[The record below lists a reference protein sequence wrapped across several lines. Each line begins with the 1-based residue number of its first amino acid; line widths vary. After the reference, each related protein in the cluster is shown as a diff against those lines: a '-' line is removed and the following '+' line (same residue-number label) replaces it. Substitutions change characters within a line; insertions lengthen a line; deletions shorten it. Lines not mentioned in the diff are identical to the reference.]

1 MLSKSL
7 IRIGI
12 NILLLSVVCIPIHMF
27 IGGDLYP
34 DGVVRSAEASVFM
47 YAVVIVLIVLYAE
60 NILWGFMAASMIALT
75 NFFSIIPGWL
85 YKIEG
90 IIRVDDLAL
99 IITIAVLLVKLPSR
113 TVRPQLF
120 HRAIALILGF
130 VVFQYVYTVLF
141 VGEHPWMALR
151 EIRPYV
157 HYLWFFLPFYV
168 FTESRDVI
176 RYLSILIVG
185 TVVNAIVYIPQ
196 VVFYIDLGYV
206 DTTLLETLGGATAWR
221 VWQGVPDLL
230 LPGLFF
236 FFVMIFFKKQY
247 DIWHLAGFSVLLLA
261 LFLTSNRSFMLT
273 IPVAVLGGM
282 LLFIRPTLAGIL
294 RYTAVVVIAGGF
306 IIGVVAVAS
315 ALMGVEN
322 ILLARFDETRP
333 TIQEMFSRD
342 ANLLVRLGLL
352 GSVVTSV
359 NSINPLLGLGFIG
372 IGTDLAQSVG
382 IEYFGEFLIRNNDI
396 GLATIIG
403 QGGWLFF
410 GLTYGM
416 LIVICFRL
424 FRFRGFRD
432 HPELHILSIALIC
445 FIAAQIPL
453 SITSFGLTSTQVIA
467 TIATGLACIEL
478 LYRFQVNPE
487 VNT

>member
-7 IRIGI
+7 TRIGI
-12 NILLLSVVCIPIHMF
+12 NLLLLSVVCIPIHMF

-34 DGVVRSAEASVFM
+34 DGVVRKIEASVFI
-47 YAVVIVLIVLYAE
+47 YAVVIMLIILYAE

-75 NFFSIIPGWL
+75 NFFSVIPGWL

-90 IIRVDDLAL
+90 IIRIDDLAL
-99 IITIAVLLVKLPSR
+99 IVTIAVLFVKLPSR

-130 VVFQYVYTVLF
+130 VAFQYAYTVLF

-168 FTESRDVI
+168 FTESGEVI

-196 VVFYIDLGYV
+196 VVFHIDLGYV
-206 DTTLLETLGGATAWR
+206 DTTLIETLSGATWR

-236 FFVMIFFKKQY
+236 FLVMIFFKKRY
-247 DIWHLAGFSVLLLA
+247 DIWYVAGFSILLLT
-261 LFLTSNRSFMLT
+261 LFLTSNRSLMLT
-273 IPVAVLGGM
+273 IPVAALGGM
-282 LLFIRPTLAGIL
+282 LLFIRPTLTGMVRFAFV
-294 RYTAVVVIAGGF
+294 AVIAVGIF
-306 IIGVVAVAS
+306 MGVVAVAS

-333 TIQEMFSRD
+333 TVQEMFSRD
-342 ANLLVRLGLL
+342 ANLLVRFGLL
-352 GSVVTSV
+352 GSVISAV
-359 NSINPLLGLGFIG
+359 NNVNPLLGLGFVG
-372 IGTDLAQSVG
+372 IGTELAQSIG

-396 GLATIIG
+396 GLATVIG

-410 GLTYGM
+410 AMTYGM
-416 LIVICFRL
+416 LIMICFRL
-424 FRFRGFRD
+424 FTFRD
-432 HPELHILSIALIC
+432 FRNHTELHILSIALIC
-445 FIAAQIPL
+445 FIVAQFPL

-467 TIATGLACIEL
+467 TIATGLACVEL
-478 LYRFQVNPE
+478 LYRFELNPGVNK
-487 VNT
+487 